1 MSLKESTIAQT
12 DLHNFTWVNVTAVT
26 PFEIAKLQSE
36 FGFEMEDLKR
46 CLPPIQSPH
55 VLARQNY
62 IFFILLLPIF
72 DRDTGL
78 IHRTEVDFFITKNTL
93 VTLHDG
99 GLHGLDSLFASC
111 LASRLPAEI
120 KTHNPAEL
128 AFSIIRFLLNNIHP
142 MLIHIAN
149 DIDEIRTSMFEN
161 SSREVINDILRI
173 HTNVAT
179 LRTISHTYKRCIEK
193 FEHCA
198 IERFPWHS
206 IENSFPDLLSDVKE
220 DWDSTELHH
229 QAISAIHQSY
239 SSFVS
244 SRTGEVMK
252 TLTLFSV
259 IVFPLTLLVALS
271 DLSIPGN
278 PLRSIDGSFSLVI
291 LLLVSGAVGMFIYYK
306 KKRWV

>member
-1 MSLKESTIAQT
+1 MSFKESTIAHT
-12 DLHNFTWVNVTAVT
+12 ELENFKWVNVTAVT
-26 PFEIAKLQSE
+26 LFEIAKLQSE

-55 VLARQNY
+55 VLARNDY
-62 IFFILLLPIF
+62 IFLILLLPIF

-111 LASRLPAEI
+111 IARHLPAEI

-128 AFSIIRFLLNNIHP
+128 AFSITRFLLNNIHP
-142 MLIHIAN
+142 MLVHVAN
-149 DIDEIRTSMFEN
+149 DIDEIRRSMFES
-161 SSREVINDILRI
+161 SSREVIDDILRI

-179 LRTISHTYKRCIEK
+179 LRTIAHTYKRCIEK
-193 FEHCA
+193 FEHFA
-198 IERFPWHS
+198 LARFPWHS

-244 SRTGEVMK
+244 TRTNEVIK

-278 PLRSIDGSFSLVI
+278 PLRAVDGSFWLVI
-291 LLLVSGAVGMFIYYK
+291 LFLISGSVGMFIYYK
-306 KKRWV
+306 KKHWV